1 MDTNPYPTD
10 ACFHKCFLVT
20 IWHVAAAPR
29 RVKRKARDEL
39 FGLPQMKKRMKHI
52 SCGQAKNI
60 KNICF
65 DASEKTAKKEHPDNA
80 NCVSRHSTGGE
91 EGIRTLVGLPP
102 NGFQEV
108 AHPSRLIPDNLQN
121 APKFTSFSHFI
132 GHLPENCEKNAR

>member
-1 MDTNPYPTD
+1 MLIVNMATEQKITPTE
-10 ACFHKCFLVT
+10 T
-20 IWHVAAAPR
+20 SR
-29 RVKRKARDEL
+29 
-39 FGLPQMKKRMKHI
+39 GLH
-52 SCGQAKNI
+52 
-60 KNICF
+60 
-65 DASEKTAKKEHPDNA
+65 
-80 NCVSRHSTGGE
+80 GGE